1 MIIQLLILA
10 NCVSPFTWFYL
21 NSSNYDNVSDY
32 SHARWDGANTR
43 EPKGHPVCRAWT
55 VWTVENAY
63 EQTEQSKTSL
73 FLYLSILVKQFMSYC
88 VVLLKHLH
96 RKTAQNWRERVSGG
110 PCTLEILLPRRMRMK
125 VKHYYSGIIT
135 VTLIIH
141 LQCFGCC
148 DITQYFV
155 WCDGWWCLN
164 WTTWTF
170 TIVTLYV
177 IVSCDRN
184 VTSDVF
190 VFIFGGFPLCGL
202 VCFIQLLMLLLVKWK
217 VWIKWHEAFKQ
228 NLYMHAAWGC

>member
-1 MIIQLLILA
+1 MIIQLLILV

-73 FLYLSILVKQFMSYC
+73 FLYLSISVIQLRLSYC

-110 PCTLEILLPRRMRMK
+110 PCTLEILLPRRTRMK
-125 VKHYYSGIIT
+125 VKHLRNYYNYFYNSFT
-135 VTLIIH
+135 VLWMLWYHTVFCLVWWMVMSKLDYMNIYNCYIVCNCIMWSQCNFWCFCLH
-141 LQCFGCC
+141 L
-148 DITQYFV
+148 
-155 WCDGWWCLN
+155 WWLPHVLYPAAD
-164 WTTWTF
+164 
-170 TIVTLYV
+170 VT
-177 IVSCDRN
+177 VSE
-184 VTSDVF
+184 VK
-190 VFIFGGFPLCGL
+190 GL
-202 VCFIQLLMLLLVKWK
+202 D
-217 VWIKWHEAFKQ
+217 
-228 NLYMHAAWGC
+228 